1 MLLLVAAPPPA
12 STNSSGS
19 QAIREVQSLGG
30 LIGVRLPA
38 VFITHFVQLCYYGAG
53 LKNKEDSCD

>member
-1 MLLLVAAPPPA
+1 MLLLVTAPPPVLVVVE
-12 STNSSGS
+12 S
-19 QAIREVQSLGG
+19 QAIREVQSPGG

-38 VFITHFVQLCYYGAG
+38 VFITHFVQLCYYGAE